1 MRMAY
6 SYYALLLVFIVYAF
20 LKQFIIQFRPVFYIP
35 GGAAAGSSARSRAS
49 RASRM
54 PTGTAAATSR
64 PRVAVC
70 FTGFVRNSTGL
81 ARNIDRIFGDAT
93 YHAFVVAPL
102 EHFELDASQHG
113 QNRRTCNALAR
124 LRVARDR

>member
-20 LKQFIIQFRPVFYIP
+20 YYSEPSRPVFYIP
-35 GGAAAGSSARSRAS
+35 GGAAAGSSARS

>member
-49 RASRM
+49 RM

-70 FTGFVRNSTGL
+70 FTGFLRNSTGL

>member
-1 MRMAY
+1 MR
-6 SYYALLLVFIVYAF
+6 SS
-20 LKQFIIQFRPVFYIP
+20 RPVFYIP
-35 GGAAAGSSARSRAS
+35 GGAAAGSSARS